1 MRKYI
6 AILVATC
13 VAVNLNAR
21 EIKSHQLV
29 TITGKLGSYTDK
41 EDGFTITITS
51 DDVVVQSNPDE
62 WYQSVPRSLPV
73 KRVAIYLP
81 DNDPRF
87 KELKK
92 KAAEGK
98 TVTLRGSFRQWD
110 RHVKLGRPDV
120 LLFELAP

>member
-6 AILVATC
+6 AILVAAC

-62 WYQSVPRSLPV
+62 WYQTVPRSLPV
-73 KRVAIYLP
+73 KRVAIYFP